1 MKTKGTSYLLWLT
14 CLVGLAGTHRL
25 YNGKIVTGLL
35 WLFTWG
41 VFGLGQFVDLF
52 LIPDMVDERNARLHA
67 KLGYLAGGVPQP
79 QTNIQLV
86 IGRDS
91 IAPLPA
97 EPVVD
102 VDVPVTSEPVT
113 SEQLM
118 IKLLRSAQ
126 LRGGRLSVTQGVL
139 DTESSFEE
147 VETTLK
153 AMVQSGYVS
162 VSNDPNTGII
172 VYDFVEL

>member
-14 CLVGLAGTHRL
+14 CLLGLAGTHRL

-41 VFGLGQFVDLF
+41 IFGFGQFVDLF
-52 LIPDMVDERNARLHA
+52 LIPDMVEERNLRLRARL
-67 KLGYLAGGVPQP
+67 GSLAGGVPQP

-86 IGRDS
+86 ISRDS
-91 IAPLPA
+91 IAPMQTQPMP
-97 EPVVD
+97 EPEVV
-102 VDVPVTSEPVT
+102 SIS

-118 IKLLRSAQ
+118 VKLLRAAQ
-126 LRGGRLSVTQGVL
+126 GHGGRLSVTQGVL
-139 DTESSFEE
+139 ETECSFEE

-162 VSNDPNTGII
+162 VSNDANTGII
-172 VYDFVEL
+172 VYDFVEM

>member
-25 YNGKIVTGLL
+25 YNGKIATGLL

-86 IGRDS
+86 IGRDA

-97 EPVVD
+97 ETVPEPA
-102 VDVPVTSEPVT
+102 VPVTG
-113 SEQLM
+113 EQLM

-126 LRGGRLSVTQGVL
+126 LRGGKLSVTQGVL